1 MPCQPAGNGLPAS
14 KYLAPHV
21 FRVAL
26 RNQRI
31 RRVVSD
37 QVDFGYQDA
46 DSGLTRLC
54 TLAAEK
60 LIQRILQ
67 HILSQGRVKVR
78 EYGLK
83 SRQAATAGGLQA
95 PECLPPVG
103 PLGNRD

>member
-78 EYGLK
+78 EYG
-83 SRQAATAGGLQA
+83 S
-95 PECLPPVG
+95 
-103 PLGNRD
+103 